1 MKQSI
6 VGAARV
12 AGHSRRRALAALLLA
27 SALAGC
33 GAIPGLGPAPNI
45 YQLAPKTNFRL
56 DLPKVDWQLEVE
68 EPLANGG
75 LDTNRIA
82 LMTSPIEVKYFAD
95 SRWIDR
101 VPKLLQT
108 LLVESFENTG
118 KIVGV
123 GRESAGL
130 RADYVLKSE
139 LRQFQAEFTDDSKAP
154 TVRIRLNVKLV
165 SEPRE
170 DIIAF
175 HNFEGTA
182 VAAGGDIQ
190 SAVLAFNEATNKVLR
205 QVVEWTLSTA
215 PTVVPRQKAGS

>member
-1 MKQSI
+1 MRKSI
-6 VGAARV
+6 VV
-12 AGHSRRRALAALLLA
+12 IAALLLA
-27 SALAGC
+27 AAVPGC
-33 GAIPGLGPAPNI
+33 SAIPGLGPPPNI
-45 YQLAPKTNFRL
+45 YQLAPKTTFRL

-101 VPKLLQT
+101 VPKLMQT
-108 LLVESFENTG
+108 LLMESFENTG

-130 RADYVLKSE
+130 RADYTLKSE
-139 LRQFQAEFTDDSKAP
+139 LRQFQAEFIENDKIP
-154 TVRIRLNVKLV
+154 TIRVRLNVKLV
-165 SEPRE
+165 TEPRE
-170 DIIAF
+170 DIVAF
-175 HNFEGTA
+175 RNFENTT

-190 SAVLAFNEATNKVLR
+190 SVVLAFNEAINKVLR
-205 QVVEWTLSTA
+205 QVVEWTLTTA
-215 PTVVPRQKAGS
+215 PPLPASHKKES

>member
-1 MKQSI
+1 MRKSI
-6 VGAARV
+6 IAIAV
-12 AGHSRRRALAALLLA
+12 LLLA
-27 SALAGC
+27 AALPGC
-33 GAIPGLGPAPNI
+33 SAIPGLGPAPNI
-45 YQLAPKTNFRL
+45 YQLAPKTTFHT
-56 DLPKVDWQLEVE
+56 DLPKVDWQLDVE

-101 VPKLLQT
+101 VPKLMQT

-130 RADYVLKSE
+130 RADYTLKSE
-139 LRQFQAEFTDDSKAP
+139 LRQFQAEFIENDKIP
-154 TVRIRLNVKLV
+154 TIRVRLNVKLV
-165 SEPRE
+165 TEPRE

-175 HNFEGTA
+175 HNFENTA
-182 VAAGGDIQ
+182 VATGGDIQ
-190 SAVLAFNEATNKVLR
+190 SVVLAFNEATNKVLR
-205 QVVEWTLSTA
+205 EVVEWTLTNA
-215 PTVVPRQKAGS
+215 PPSPASHRKES